1 MMMMMMNENMNND
14 VVMNNVHDNM
24 NNEVGAQVSKKEIK
38 LLDKIIKQVAKQVR
52 EDDKQLCKDK
62 KRVAKQARE
71 DKKQAYE
78 DEKQVAKQAREYDK
92 QAREDKKQVAKQL
105 REDEKQAREDE
116 KQACEDEK
124 RVAKQLR
131 EDEKQAR
138 EDKKQ
143 VAKQAREDEKQA
155 REIQKEQEKQE
166 KDRKK
171 QEAVTIQ
178 NAQFLQIDFYSNLPK
193 ECLLMMIENKM
204 ITSLTAMHIIGN
216 ILQKEKPDGFRCKH
230 VINKYRKI
238 FGEYNIWTREMIK
251 EDYYHDGSILSF
263 MYELSPSSLQ
273 YWFKYGLKRSP
284 EIIDVT
290 YGCFINSA
298 LSIKNAEYNWLT
310 TTSDTK
316 RRGEKWRYVPLLK
329 NGIWEESYGVLPTL
343 EQLQQASVN
352 RIIGKRM

>member
-1 MMMMMMNENMNND
+1 MMMMIENMNNGG
-14 VVMNNVHDNM
+14 VMNNIHVVM
-24 NNEVGAQVSKKEIK
+24 NNEVGPPVSKKEIK
-38 LLDKIIKQVAKQVR
+38 LLDKINKQVVKQ
-52 EDDKQLCKDK
+52 
-62 KRVAKQARE
+62 QARE
-71 DKKQAYE
+71 DKKEAIEY
-78 DEKQVAKQAREYDK
+78 AKRERK
-92 QAREDKKQVAKQL
+92 IVKQL

-116 KQACEDEK
+116 KQA
-124 RVAKQLR
+124 R

-138 EDKKQ
+138 EDEKQ
-143 VAKQAREDEKQA
+143 VAKQAREYEKQYYEDMKQIAKRERKIVKQLREDEKQVA
-155 REIQKEQEKQE
+155 KQVREYKKQECEIQKEQEKQE

-178 NAQFLQIDFYSNLPK
+178 NAQLLQIDFYSNLPK

-216 ILQKEKPDGFRCKH
+216 ILQKENPDGFRCKQ
-230 VINKYRKI
+230 VINKYREI

-251 EDYYHDGSILSF
+251 EDYHHDGSILSF

-310 TTSDTK
+310 TTCDTK

-329 NGIWEESYGVLPTL
+329 NGGWEESYGVLPTL